1 MKVITKKTTPTFK
14 VGDRVQFLTFNNER
28 GMRMYDNTEYGII
41 EKMNKVTAI
50 VKTKN
55 DTYQLNITE
64 MTVYEDPFNGWS

>member
-1 MKVITKKTTPTFK
+1 MKIITKPTTPTFQ

-28 GMRMYDNTEYGII
+28 GMRYVDNTEYGII

-55 DTYQLNITE
+55 DIYQLNITE
-64 MTVYEDPFNGWS
+64 MTAYEDPFNGWS